1 MNAAM
6 YKALSGAIVQMRRL
20 DIVSQDLANVNT
32 AGYKGERLAFREILA
47 EPSRRGERMGGL
59 AVVNEQRTD
68 LSMGALQYTGNP
80 FDLAIEGEGFFAIQT
95 PQGVR
100 YTRQGTFT
108 RSSDGTVVT
117 PLGSPLLGEGG
128 PIRIEGK
135 KMDVTPEGAVLS
147 DGAEVDKLQIVR
159 FANPRR
165 LTREGN
171 SLFRAPEE
179 EAQADPASRVLQ
191 GNSEQANVNPIAAMV
206 TMITVQRQFEAYER
220 AMKTMDDVTERLI
233 SEAARV

>member
-20 DIVSQDLANVNT
+20 DIVSQNLANVNT

-47 EPSRRGERMGGL
+47 GPSHRRERMNGL

-68 LSMGALQYTGNP
+68 LSMGTLQYTGNP
-80 FDLAIEGEGFFAIQT
+80 FDLAVEGEGFFAIQT

-128 PIRIEGK
+128 PIRIDGE

-159 FANPRR
+159 FADPRR

-179 EAQADPASRVLQ
+179 ATQADPASRVLQ

-220 AMKTMDDVTERLI
+220 AMKTMDSVTERLI
-233 SEAARV
+233 SEGARV